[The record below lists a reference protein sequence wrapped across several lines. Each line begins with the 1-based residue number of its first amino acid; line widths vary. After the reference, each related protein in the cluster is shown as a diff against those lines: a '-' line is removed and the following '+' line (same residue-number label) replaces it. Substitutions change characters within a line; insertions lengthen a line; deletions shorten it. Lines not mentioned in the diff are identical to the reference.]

1 MGLEVSHGAE
11 GGGYVVKAHGEVD
24 LSTSPQLRDAIL
36 KAVASSGGAVGVD
49 LSAVEY
55 MDSSGVAT
63 LVEGLKATKGKGRD
77 FALLAPAQPVMKVL
91 QLARLE
97 TVFDIRESL

>member
-1 MGLEVSHGAE
+1 MSIEIKHGPE
-11 GGGYVVKAHGEVD
+11 GDTYRVKATGEVD
-24 LSTSPQLRDAIL
+24 LNSSPQLRDAVL
-36 KAVASSGGAVGVD
+36 KAVAATTNPIGVD

-63 LVEGLKATKGKGRD
+63 LVEGFQAARAKGQD
-77 FALLAPAQPVMKVL
+77 FVLVAPSHSVMKVL

-97 TVFDIRESL
+97 TLFDIRESL